1 MWWSSLPTQTRVLTW
16 DVGFYKCSFFEEKK
30 KKKKRK
36 ERRRYFFC
44 LETHGKMTWKMIDQ
58 WEERHVFVRVRLFA
72 VTAKQREVADSLRK
86 DPREVLLVHVADF
99 NRVMTVSVFGE
110 MGIFFFVF
118 SGCWF
123 KTFELINR
131 FHFHMGRN

>member
-1 MWWSSLPTQTRVLTW
+1 MWGFINVLSLRE
-16 DVGFYKCSFFEEKK
+16 KKK

-36 ERRRYFFC
+36 KKVYFFC

-86 DPREVLLVHVADF
+86 DPREVLLVHVAGF

-110 MGIFFFVF
+110 MGIFFFFV
-118 SGCWF
+118 
-123 KTFELINR
+123 
-131 FHFHMGRN
+131 

>member
-1 MWWSSLPTQTRVLTW
+1 
-16 DVGFYKCSFFEEKK
+16 
-30 KKKKRK
+30 
-36 ERRRYFFC
+36 
-44 LETHGKMTWKMIDQ
+44 MTWKMIDQ